1 MTVQVAEEQEGEV
14 LVLRIEGRL
23 DAASSPLL
31 EKKVNTFVDEGKLK
45 ILMNFDHV
53 EYLSSAGMRLL
64 LSVSK
69 KLKSK
74 SGKMIIAGI
83 NDEVMEVI
91 RMAGFDHILSISPT
105 EGDALKSF

>member
-1 MTVQVAEEQEGEV
+1 MTVQVDEAQEGEV

-23 DAASSPLL
+23 DAASSPFL
-31 EKKVNTFVDEGKLK
+31 EKKMNTYVDEGKLK
-45 ILMNFDHV
+45 ILMNFDQV

-69 KLKSK
+69 KLKTK
-74 SGKMIIAGI
+74 SGKMVIAGI
-83 NDEVMEVI
+83 NADVMEVI